1 MLNGYDSIAIT
12 LLDALENVETIKVC
26 VGYKYEGK
34 ELESWQSKAKS
45 LTNVKHLRGNERME
59 SKELKNGCKWQKM
72 GLMLYRRRLRLTW
85 NLSRNI

>member
-34 ELESWQSKAKS
+34 ELESWPIQSEIINKCEPIYVEMKGWKARKPEEW
-45 LTNVKHLRGNERME
+45 LQI
-59 SKELKNGCKWQKM
+59 KNGFDTLPP
-72 GLMLYRRRLRLTW
+72 G
-85 NLSRNI
+85 SA